1 MLNFDLSLQRGDFQ
15 LDMAAALN
23 EPVTAIFGASGAGKS
38 TLLALLAGLL
48 APTQG
53 RIVLADRVLVDT
65 RQRVFV
71 PPHQRHIGAD
81 LVTLAA
87 EAVRDGITPLQGQH
101 FLPPDLYLPES
112 V

>member
-1 MLNFDLSLQRGDFQ
+1 MEG
-15 LDMAAALN
+15 AIAALREVRQPGDVQLIVN
-23 EPVTAIFGASGAGKS
+23 ELTPESRAALISRHVGMAIA
-38 TLLALLAGLL
+38 TPL
-48 APTQG
+48 G
-53 RIVLADRVLVDT
+53 RLC
-65 RQRVFV
+65 
-71 PPHQRHIGAD
+71 AD